1 MLGGYRFR
9 LYPDREQERILLRWI
24 GCQRLIYNAKVQE
37 DRYYRKFQRR
47 LVALVGMPV
56 PLDQEYSRFI
66 TERTAFLREVPSQV
80 LRNGAALWRQAY
92 ARFFAGLG
100 GRPKYQTKAGRQAV
114 WLTSELFEFVP
125 KTDPRTG
132 VVRYRLRIGTTRFPV
147 GEVSYRAH
155 RPHGIPAS
163 IHICVEGGQWF
174 VSFAA
179 EDPAVPGGKPEN
191 AAERIAEDL
200 RHLSEGQLL
209 ERTLGA
215 DRGVAKPL
223 MTSDGRV
230 LDLSAVQKERIGKAR
245 RRRKTWQRRAAR
257 RGKGSRNQKKAY
269 RRAGR
274 YARYEA
280 NVRQDYAHK
289 TSHALVVDDRYDL
302 YAFEDLRIGNM
313 TRKPKARQDENGR
326 WLPNGARAKAGLN
339 RAILAS
345 AWGQMVSFT
354 RYKALRAGKLVVV
367 VPSAYSSQECAAC
380 GHTHPDN
387 RPSQAEFVCHA
398 CGHRDNA
405 DHNASVV
412 IARRGA
418 RKLLSGEPL
427 APEGKSV
434 KMFRKLGP
442 ERSEVTPGEIAEDA
456 GGRRLPARRS
466 ASQETP
472 GGDPGNPRLKPHGL
486 GGGRVHRSWSWH
498 RC

>member
-345 AWGQMVSFT
+345 AWGQVVSFT
-354 RYKALRAGKLVVV
+354 RYKALRAGKLVVT
-367 VPSAYSSQECAAC
+367 VPPAHSSQECAAC

-405 DHNASVV
+405 DHHASVV

>member
-1 MLGGYRFR
+1 MPKLGGYRFR
-9 LYPDREQERILLRWI
+9 LYPDRGQEQALLRWI

-37 DRYYRKFQRR
+37 DRYCRRFQRR
-47 LVALVGMPV
+47 LVTLAGMSV
-56 PLDQEYSRFI
+56 PIDQEYRRFI
-66 TERTAFLREVPSQV
+66 TEDTAFLREVPSRV

-92 ARFFAGLG
+92 GPVLRGSGRTPQVPDQG
-100 GRPKYQTKAGRQAV
+100 GQAGRLAHLRTV
-114 WLTSELFEFVP
+114 RVRSEDRSTNWCCSLP
-125 KTDPRTG
+125 AATK
-132 VVRYRLRIGTTRFPV
+132 FPV

-163 IHICVEGGQWF
+163 IHICLEDGQWF

-179 EDPAVPGGKPEN
+179 EDLAVEVAGGKPED
-191 AAERIAEDL
+191 AARRIAEDL

-230 LDLSAVQKERIGKAR
+230 FDLSAVQRERVEKAR

-257 RGKGSRNQKKAY
+257 RGKGSRNRKKAY

-289 TSHALVVDDRYDL
+289 TSHALVVDDGYDL

-313 TRKPKARQDENGR
+313 TRKPKARQDGNGR

-345 AWGQMVSFT
+345 AWGPAVSFT

-367 VPSAYSSQECAAC
+367 VPSACSSQECAAC

-405 DHNASVV
+405 DHNVSVV

-418 RKLLSGEPL
+418 RKLLSGEPP

-466 ASQETP
+466 TSQETP
-472 GGDPGNPRLKPHGL
+472 GATPETPASSRTA
-486 GGGRVHRSWSWH
+486 
-498 RC
+498 

>member
-9 LYPDREQERILLRWI
+9 LHPDREQERILLRGI

-47 LVALVGMPV
+47 LVALAGMSVPV
-56 PLDQEYSRFI
+56 DQGYSRFI

-80 LRNGAALWRQAY
+80 LRNGAALWRQPY

-100 GRPKYQTKAGRQAV
+100 GRPKYQTKAGRLAV
-114 WLTSELFEFVP
+114 WLTSERFEFVP
-125 KTDPRTG
+125 DVDPSKDG
-132 VVRYRLRIGTTRFPV
+132 VVHHRLRIGTAKFPV

-163 IHICVEGGQWF
+163 IHICVEGGRWF

-179 EDPAVPGGKPEN
+179 EDPAVPGGRPEN
-191 AAERIAEDL
+191 AAGRIAEDL

-230 LDLSAVQKERIGKAR
+230 FDLSAVQRERIEKSR

-257 RGKGSRNQKKAY
+257 RGKGSRNQQKAY

-280 NVRQDYAHK
+280 DVRQDYAHK
-289 TSHALVVDDRYDL
+289 ASHALVVDDRYDL
-302 YAFEDLRIGNM
+302 YAFEDLRIGHM
-313 TRKPKARQDENGR
+313 TRKPKA
-326 WLPNGARAKAGLN
+326 PGAA
-339 RAILAS
+339 
-345 AWGQMVSFT
+345 V
-354 RYKALRAGKLVVV
+354 
-367 VPSAYSSQECAAC
+367 
-380 GHTHPDN
+380 
-387 RPSQAEFVCHA
+387 
-398 CGHRDNA
+398 
-405 DHNASVV
+405 
-412 IARRGA
+412 
-418 RKLLSGEPL
+418 GEP
-427 APEGKSV
+427 GNS
-434 KMFRKLGP
+434 
-442 ERSEVTPGEIAEDA
+442 
-456 GGRRLPARRS
+456 
-466 ASQETP
+466 

-486 GGGRVHRSWSWH
+486 GGGRVHEDAGGFGGRPSHPGGASQVPAWQPGQPCARPRGRVSLRGRFDKGMAEAFRQIGGFPRSGDVL
-498 RC
+498 RPAFPQG

>member
-472 GGDPGNPRLKPHGL
+472 GATPETPASSRTA
-486 GGGRVHRSWSWH
+486 
-498 RC
+498 